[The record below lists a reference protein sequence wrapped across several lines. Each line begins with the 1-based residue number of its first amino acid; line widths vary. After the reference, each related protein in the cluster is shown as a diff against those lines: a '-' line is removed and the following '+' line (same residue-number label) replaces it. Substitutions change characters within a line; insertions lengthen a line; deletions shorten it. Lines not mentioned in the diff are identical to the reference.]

1 MQHDKRG
8 NTKMTPVNCTH
19 CGGPVGM
26 DAQRANH
33 ICQYCGS
40 QIIVEREKISPVESV
55 LGFVK
60 DQQKRIDDIK
70 KEKLENERKAR
81 EKAEKEREE
90 AEKSLKKYW
99 WVYVLVMLIIFGYS
113 KVMEMQQTQVALNSS
128 VAGVP
133 TPTPIHLPKV
143 NIMIFTC
150 DTGTDIFN
158 GMGEVT
164 NGYVMVQNVG
174 EVDISNVRVELR
186 ANDEGKTHPDKYYE
200 LPNLPFGYQIPLRLT
215 VDTKN
220 NVDTELEA
228 VVSGDNNV
236 YSTTTK
242 SSCNLRTVDQQAVD
256 SMGVL
261 FKLARI
267 GITK

>member
-1 MQHDKRG
+1 MQHDKGR
-8 NTKMTPVNCTH
+8 NTKMMRVNCTQ
-19 CGGPVGM
+19 CGAPVEV
-26 DAQRANH
+26 DSQRANH

-40 QIIVEREKISPVESV
+40 QIIVEREKISPVKSV
-55 LGFVK
+55 LDFVT
-60 DQQKRIDDIK
+60 DQQKRMDDIK
-70 KEKLENERKAR
+70 KEKLENERRER
-81 EKAEKEREE
+81 EKAEK
-90 AEKSLKKYW
+90 ALKKYW
-99 WVYVLVMLIIFGYS
+99 WVYALVMLIIFGYS
-113 KVMEMQQTQVALNSS
+113 IVMEMQQTQVALNSS
-128 VAGVP
+128 VAGAP

-158 GMGEVT
+158 GLGEVT

-200 LPNLPFGYQIPLRLT
+200 LPNLPSGYQIPLRLT
-215 VDTKN
+215 VDTEN

-228 VVSGDNNV
+228 VVSGDNNI

-242 SSCNLRTVDQQAVD
+242 SSCNRQTVDQQVVD

-261 FKLARI
+261 FKI
-267 GITK
+267 VVTK